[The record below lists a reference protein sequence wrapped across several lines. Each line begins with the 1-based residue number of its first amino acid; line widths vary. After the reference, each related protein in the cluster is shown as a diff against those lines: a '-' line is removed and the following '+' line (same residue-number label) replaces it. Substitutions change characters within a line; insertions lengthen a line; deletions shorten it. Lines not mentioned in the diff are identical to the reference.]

1 MNPVTTAEHQKEQEL
16 PRATKAELDHGR
28 DRGVED
34 EEMAGR
40 SSATL
45 LITASTRGEVE
56 TVARR
61 IHRTSFRATAPFVRV
76 RTGTLPIE
84 PRMLRETCSA
94 LLDAAPGGSM
104 LMTDVEEMP
113 ASVQGVLA
121 DLLAELQS
129 ARARSAAVRLISG
142 TTVPLLDRIAAGTFS
157 ERLFYRLN
165 LLHLVAETVLR
176 KPRRDRGR
184 PSKLSNDAH
193 KRNSICAV

>member
-1 MNPVTTAEHQKEQEL
+1 MDNVITAERGKEGALPGGTTAV
-16 PRATKAELDHGR
+16 LDHGS
-28 DRGVED
+28 DRGVEE

-40 SSATL
+40 SSARL

-84 PRMLRETCSA
+84 PQLLRERCSA
-94 LLDAAPGGSM
+94 LLDAATGGSM

-113 ASVQGVLA
+113 ASVQGLLVQLLA
-121 DLLAELQS
+121 DLQS
-129 ARARSAAVRLISG
+129 ARAPSAAVRVISG
-142 TTVPLLDRIAAGTFS
+142 TTVSLLDRIAAGTFS

-165 LLHLVAETVLR
+165 LLHLVVRSSA
-176 KPRRDRGR
+176 P
-184 PSKLSNDAH
+184 
-193 KRNSICAV
+193 